1 MVFPGLEI
9 VISINAN
16 IRTDSFDDFG
26 LLYQDVLRAT
36 YEQKNRLEFSKKTI
50 EEEEEGFLDE
60 DYKEM

>member
-1 MVFPGLEI
+1 MVFPDLEI
-9 VISINAN
+9 VISIHAN

-50 EEEEEGFLDE
+50 EEEGFLDE